1 MGSWRPERIRVVLLP
16 WQHCSFCGPGAGSWQ
31 VVWGLKGEDSYFG
44 GGFLNYLPL
53 SFSHIFSKIAERPS
67 GTTCLVRRRR
77 EELKSKGPASVLNK
91 RGPDVKV
98 NSPFHSES
106 HLCPDR
112 NQAMTSWLLCYELHG
127 TGSRDVNFLFIIPNG
142 RKSPANT
149 EGKVRL

>member
-1 MGSWRPERIRVVLLP
+1 MFGKKEKRGTEEHSPE
-16 WQHCSFCGPGAGSWQ
+16 
-31 VVWGLKGEDSYFG
+31 
-44 GGFLNYLPL
+44 
-53 SFSHIFSKIAERPS
+53 
-67 GTTCLVRRRR
+67 
-77 EELKSKGPASVLNK
+77 SVLNK
-91 RGPDVKV
+91 RGPDVKI

-127 TGSRDVNFLFIIPNG
+127 TGSRDVNFPFIIPNG